1 MAGSAAKEKPKET
14 FYFRCSAYSATN
26 THTHTLPLSSFL
38 CGSLSLSLSVSL
50 IFSRKTTLICGAHG
64 PDPAI
69 THAISQDYAPLGPM
83 PISISLYNLRLC
95 LCFLLLRQNFPS
107 LSLCGALLSLLGGF
121 SFSGF
126 AFKLFCWNFS
136 CKFFLWFRFLLDLN
150 LRLSIAL
157 KSLCRLCVCV
167 SVCVRVCGL
176 CVPHVLHVVLKF
188 CAQQTESQFNFIWF
202 TKRQQ

>member
-1 MAGSAAKEKPKET
+1 MPQKKNPKKRFTSAAAHTQPQ
-14 FYFRCSAYSATN
+14 
-26 THTHTLPLSSFL
+26 THTHTDSASLF
-38 CGSLSLSLSVSL
+38 LSLRFSPPLYLSVSL

-64 PDPAI
+64 PDPTI

-95 LCFLLLRQNFPS
+95 LCFLLLRQNFQS

-157 KSLCRLCVCV
+157 KSLCRLCVCLYV
-167 SVCVRVCGL
+167 
-176 CVPHVLHVVLKF
+176 
-188 CAQQTESQFNFIWF
+188 
-202 TKRQQ
+202 

>member
-14 FYFRCSAYSATN
+14 FYFRCSA
-26 THTHTLPLSSFL
+26 HTLTLPPSSFL
-38 CGSLSLSLSVSL
+38 CGSRSLSLSVSL

-64 PDPAI
+64 ADPAI
-69 THAISQDYAPLGPM
+69 THAISQDFAPLGPM

-95 LCFLLLRQNFPS
+95 LCFLLLRQNFQS

-150 LRLSIAL
+150 LS
-157 KSLCRLCVCV
+157 
-167 SVCVRVCGL
+167 
-176 CVPHVLHVVLKF
+176 
-188 CAQQTESQFNFIWF
+188 
-202 TKRQQ
+202 